1 MTEHGA
7 VVDLLWWMQD
17 RYGLNHRDAL
27 LQTAPF
33 SFDVSVW
40 ELFSPSSV
48 SMRLV
53 LAQPGGH
60 RTRAIFAKS

>member
-7 VVDLLWWMQD
+7 VVNLLWWMQN

-40 ELFSPSSV
+40 ELFWPISV
-48 SMRLV
+48 GARLV
-53 LAQPGGH
+53 LAQPGGT